1 MDGPSN
7 FLLVTEEM
15 VPWEEQLKYI
25 IQCMFN
31 YIRSIILQEGYNSLK
46 RGHTY
51 HYYQSWISYWEFSF
65 RSLTVKTWL
74 NCIYNVGLYG
84 KVKEINHVF
93 YASHLLP

>member
-1 MDGPSN
+1 MDGTSN

-25 IQCMFN
+25 IQCMFH

-51 HYYQSWISYWEFSF
+51 HYYLSPGFHTGNF
-65 RSLTVKTWL
+65 
-74 NCIYNVGLYG
+74 
-84 KVKEINHVF
+84 
-93 YASHLLP
+93 HLEV